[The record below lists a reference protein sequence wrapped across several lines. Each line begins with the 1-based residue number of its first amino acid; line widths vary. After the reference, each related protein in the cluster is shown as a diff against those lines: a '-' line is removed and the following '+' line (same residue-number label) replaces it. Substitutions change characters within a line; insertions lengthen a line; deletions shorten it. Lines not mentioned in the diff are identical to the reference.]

1 MGRTPNFLF
10 LIIFFPNTLK
20 ANWFRGMSALIY
32 YIIIIAVS
40 PVLANVP
47 PRMDLIEGKELQ
59 IDCIVLLGNPRPKTN
74 WLKVG
79 KGILKKIKNI
89 LKPK

>member
-1 MGRTPNFLF
+1 LE
-10 LIIFFPNTLK
+10 
-20 ANWFRGMSALIY
+20 ANWFSLKSAIIY
-32 YIIIIAVS
+32 GITVLFIFLLAVS

-47 PRMDLIEGKELQ
+47 SRMDLIEGKELQ

-79 KGILKKIKNI
+79 KKIFKKLKTI
-89 LKPK
+89 